1 MQMPSFKLLFERP
14 KNDSNLSAKT
24 IATYRK
30 RILLL
35 KNKDNSYE
43 LPGGHVKI
51 GEPIIAGATREF
63 FEETGIQLYKLKL
76 IKKSKERALFY
87 ASLNT
92 NIVKLSDE
100 HVGYVFVKPSEVF
113 VYPLS
118 PKARNDLKIIK
129 KEKKQKKDE
138 MEF

>member
-51 GEPIIAGATREF
+51 GESIIAGATREF